1 MCRIDIYSMRCTMM
15 ETRMNSITRKGK
27 LEHGVTGSSSQ
38 IPQHMIK
45 LKRG

>member
-27 LEHGVTGSSSQ
+27 LEHGV
-38 IPQHMIK
+38 HEV
-45 LKRG
+45 